1 MKQKFPVFILIILAV
16 AACGKKS
23 EVINEPL
30 TTKDEITFTDQQV
43 KNMKLETIEQKP
55 ATDEISAVGV
65 ISFDEN
71 NVVRVFPI
79 VSGSVSSVNV
89 SLGDYVKKG
98 DLLATI
104 LSTDIST
111 YQRDLNI
118 AKADYDIAEANLN
131 RALELY
137 KAGMLSAKEY
147 AETQKDFSNA
157 LSEFTE
163 KKQILEL
170 YGGSSETLDAMFRV
184 VAPRSGYIVERNINE
199 GTQIRTD
206 NSTNIFTISDL
217 QTVWVW
223 ANVHESDMAKV
234 KEGDLVTVNTIAYP
248 DKTYVGSIKK
258 ISTMLD
264 PASRVIR
271 MRTELNNENGL
282 LKPEM
287 FATVVITSNTSGKLL
302 AITQSALVLENNNY
316 YVMKEIA
323 KNTFQKVMIT
333 TGRKFRYF
341 VEVTNGLEVGDRVIV
356 EGSLFAITAYNQKK

>member
-1 MKQKFPVFILIILAV
+1 MKQKFRIFIFIILVA
-16 AACGKKS
+16 AACGKKR
-23 EVINEPL
+23 EVINKPQA
-30 TTKDEITFTDQQV
+30 TKGEITFTDQQM
-43 KNMKLETIEQKP
+43 KNIKIETIGEKP

-65 ISFDEN
+65 VSFDEN

-79 VSGSVSSVNV
+79 VSGSVSTVNV

-98 DLLATI
+98 DLLATF

-111 YQRDLNI
+111 YQRDLNV

-131 RALELY
+131 RAVELY

-157 LSEFTE
+157 LSEYTE

-170 YGGSSETLDAMFRV
+170 YGGSAEQLDAMFRV

-223 ANVHESDMAKV
+223 ANVHESD
-234 KEGDLVTVNTIAYP
+234 N
-248 DKTYVGSIKK
+248 
-258 ISTMLD
+258 
-264 PASRVIR
+264 
-271 MRTELNNENGL
+271 
-282 LKPEM
+282 
-287 FATVVITSNTSGKLL
+287 
-302 AITQSALVLENNNY
+302 
-316 YVMKEIA
+316 
-323 KNTFQKVMIT
+323 T
-333 TGRKFRYF
+333 TGY
-341 VEVTNGLEVGDRVIV
+341 L
-356 EGSLFAITAYNQKK
+356 LFME

>member
-1 MKQKFPVFILIILAV
+1 MKQKFPIIFIILIAV
-16 AACGKKS
+16 ACSKKS
-23 EVINEPL
+23 EVVNAPL
-30 TTKDEITFTDQQV
+30 TPKGEITFTDQQM
-43 KNMKLETIEQKP
+43 KNMKIEAIELKP

-65 ISFDEN
+65 VSFDEN

-79 VSGSVSSVNV
+79 VSGSVSTVNV

-98 DLLATI
+98 ELLATI

-111 YQRDLNI
+111 YQRDLNV

-157 LSEFTE
+157 LSEYTE
-163 KKQILEL
+163 KKHILEL
-170 YGGSSETLDAMFRV
+170 YGGSAEQLDAMFRV

-234 KEGDLVTVNTIAYP
+234 KEGDQVTVTTIAYP
-248 DKTYVGSIKK
+248 DKTSVGTIKK

-287 FATVVITSNTSGKLL
+287 FATVVITSNTSGKIL
-302 AITQSALVLENNNY
+302 AVSQSALVLENNNY
-316 YVMKEIA
+316 YVMKEIG
-323 KNTFQKVMIT
+323 KNTYAKVQVN
-333 TGRKFRYF
+333 TGRKFRYY
-341 VEVTNGLEVGDRVIV
+341 VEVTDGLALGDSVIV